1 MKSPTK
7 LLSLFIPAFA
17 LTLLV
22 SGCYTQ
28 LVTREGDE
36 GSTSAAYEQPRTS
49 DEGDTLAQPPQDY
62 SDYVY
67 NDDYAWQPHYGIGF
81 DFYYPSYYWWNPY
94 YAGLMWGSPYGYP
107 YYGGYYGYP
116 YYGDYGNSY
125 YGYPYSYYRG
135 YPFVV
140 YAGNTQGSQTR
151 ESGYR
156 RSGVNRVGG
165 YYGTSGTPSGSVNVP
180 PAGRRPGS
188 SSVAPSRKAASSP
201 GSAPARG
208 YVPRSSGRSTQAA
221 PAGRSS
227 APGVRSAP
235 SRGSSRGS
243 ATGGGH
249 RSSGRSRSYYEVPS
263 SGSYRVG
270 VPAYRSYTP
279 PSRGYSPSSSPS
291 PARSSSAP
299 SSAPSSGGSSGG
311 SRSSGASRSGHR

>member
-1 MKSPTK
+1 MKSPIK

-36 GSTSAAYEQPRTS
+36 GSSSAGYEQPRS
-49 DEGDTLAQPPQDY
+49 YDESDTLAQQPQDY
-62 SDYVY
+62 SNYIY
-67 NDDYAWQPHYGIGF
+67 DDYYSWRPHYGVGL
-81 DFYYPSYYWWNPY
+81 DFYYPSYYWWDPY
-94 YAGLMWGSPYGYP
+94 YSGMMWGSPFWSP
-107 YYGGYYGYP
+107 YSP
-116 YYGDYGNSY
+116 Y

-140 YAGNTQGSQTR
+140 YAGNTRGSQTR

-165 YYGTSGTPSGSVNVP
+165 YYGTSGGPSGSVSAA
-180 PAGRRPGS
+180 PASRRSGS
-188 SSVAPSRKAASSP
+188 GYAAPSRKTEAAP
-201 GSAPARG
+201 GRAPSRG

-227 APGVRSAP
+227 APSVRSAP